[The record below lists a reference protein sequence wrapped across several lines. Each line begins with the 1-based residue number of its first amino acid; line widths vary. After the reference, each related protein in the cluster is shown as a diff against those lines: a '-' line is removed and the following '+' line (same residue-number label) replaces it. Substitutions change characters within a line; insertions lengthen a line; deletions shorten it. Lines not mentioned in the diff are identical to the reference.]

1 MTQWQDSYS
10 FCRSFVHSNPQPLHV
25 GIWLLFRLSVQR
37 NTKRS
42 SFRRP
47 ILGIIASGISYN
59 GEWHSTAE
67 YHSSFIEGNSQVE
80 GTSSS
85 GAKSR
90 FIEVSDQLTGTTEPE
105 SQYLPA
111 LPRSRVS
118 YWLSYTLPLLNCA
131 TLTTPAIKVS
141 NILISRTVSATE
153 RKTLDPHLQ
162 S

>member
-1 MTQWQDSYS
+1 M
-10 FCRSFVHSNPQPLHV
+10 
-25 GIWLLFRLSVQR
+25 QR
-37 NTKRS
+37 NTERS

-67 YHSSFIEGNSQVE
+67 YHSSFIESNSQVE
-80 GTSSS
+80 WTSSS

-105 SQYLPA
+105 SQYPPA

-118 YWLSYTLPLLNCA
+118 YWLSYALPLLNCA
-131 TLTTPAIKVS
+131 TLTTPAITVS

-153 RKTLDPHLQ
+153 RKTLICSHKLTTTNPSSAGCRAVSSQNPVQ
-162 S
+162 SCHSIHP